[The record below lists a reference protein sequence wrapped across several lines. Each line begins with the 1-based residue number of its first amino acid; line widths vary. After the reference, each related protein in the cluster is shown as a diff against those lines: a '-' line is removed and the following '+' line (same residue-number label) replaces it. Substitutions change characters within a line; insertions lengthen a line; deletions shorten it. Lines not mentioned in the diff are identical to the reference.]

1 MLNELEVKFIEDLID
16 CAGELTSAVSEMDQV
31 DHFGYNSLIGRT
43 EYVVELVKMI
53 LPKLKEPKLEPIS
66 LLSSERKQDAA

>member
-1 MLNELEVKFIEDLID
+1 MLTELEVKVLEDLID
-16 CAGELTSAVSEMDQV
+16 CADELTSAVSEMDQV
-31 DHFGYNSLIGRT
+31 DHFDYKSLIGRT
-43 EYVVELVKMI
+43 EYAMELVKMI